1 MAYQTPVL
9 TKSFPC
15 DTAIPANTVL
25 VASVA
30 NVGNLSLPAA
40 AGATNIVG
48 VSVFPSTGSITFYT
62 GVTVEGIVQCRFLTG
77 VAIPM
82 GSSVKIADAFGRVT
96 KAIPGAPGT
105 TLRGL
110 IGIAVQTRLAGDATD
125 TLIDVLLTPGT
136 VVE

>member
-25 VASVA
+25 VGSVT

-40 AGATNIVG
+40 AGAANIIG
-48 VSVFPSTGSITFYT
+48 VSVFPSTGSTTFYA

-77 VAIPM
+77 TAIAM
-82 GSSVKIADAFGRVT
+82 GNSVKIADVNGRVT
-96 KAIPGAPGT
+96 KAVPGAPGT
-105 TLRGL
+105 LLRGL
-110 IGIAVQTRLAGDATD
+110 IGIALQTRLAGDATD
-125 TLIDVLLTPGT
+125 TLVDVLLTPGT

>member
-25 VASVA
+25 VASVT

-40 AGATNIVG
+40 AGAANIVG

-77 VAIPM
+77 VAIGM
-82 GSSVKIADAFGRVT
+82 GNAVKIADVFGRVT
-96 KAIPGAPGT
+96 KATPGAPGT

-110 IGIAVQTRLAGDATD
+110 IGIALQTRLAGDATD
-125 TLIDVLLTPGT
+125 TLVDVLLTPGT

>member
-25 VASVA
+25 VGSGA

-40 AGATNIVG
+40 AGAANIIG
-48 VSVFPSTGSITFYT
+48 VSVFPSTGSTTFYA

-77 VAIPM
+77 TAIAM
-82 GSSVKIADAFGRVT
+82 GNAVKIADVNGRVT
-96 KAIPGAPGT
+96 KAVPGAPGT
-105 TLRGL
+105 ILRGL
-110 IGIAVQTRLAGDATD
+110 IGIALQARLAGDATD
-125 TLIDVLLTPGT
+125 TLFDVLLTPGT